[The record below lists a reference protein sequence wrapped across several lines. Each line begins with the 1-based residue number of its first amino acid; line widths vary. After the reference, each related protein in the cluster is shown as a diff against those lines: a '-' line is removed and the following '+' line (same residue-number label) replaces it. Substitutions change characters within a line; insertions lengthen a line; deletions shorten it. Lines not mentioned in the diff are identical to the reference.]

1 MRKKFAKYGFFA
13 IACCMLTIVGYLL
26 PAPAA
31 ESRAKAVKGMAMITT
46 AAKAFVRAKVEYKG
60 KNQECY
66 DAYYGCMDQFCM
78 GDNESGGSCQ
88 CSVDYAQ
95 YEGKMKTVEKNTDEA
110 NRISNIEVEK
120 VKAGANADILFT
132 GKREYDKDGNVV
144 SFENQKANKRRRAAE
159 EMEKMFAEEDDEETS
174 FANLTG
180 KALYDSAR
188 EVCLDQVND
197 VCAGDLEM
205 VTAVFQ
211 NQIKSDCKALS
222 MNIND
227 LIKKSEQAIM
237 EANKEVLE
245 ARKEVHER
253 DNEFDRGTCMVE
265 FKKCMMGADAC
276 GSDWGRCAS
285 SVAAENMQNNAAVST
300 RGTKVS
306 HVSKF
311 DLTDSTKEMLESK
324 RNICESVL
332 NKCQATRDGVWTD
345 FLRDIAPELKIAE
358 SKLEA
363 NMRGSCLMTISECI
377 QTACKDNIVG
387 KKDSS
392 GNDVPSMDACLARP
406 DMARSFCKV
415 QIDPCERMEP
425 QVWDFVVS
433 KLAAMRVDA
442 CTEEVKQCFTSEDR
456 CGADFSKCIGMDFK
470 FLHDMCPVDKLI
482 VCKQSKK
489 DFKMADIDK
498 MLMGF
503 YLNVDNNALELCQKL
518 ITEKMEEVCGST
530 IDCNQFASDD
540 KIGTN
545 SLQPQKVGSTYKI
558 TGMISFGSIK
568 IGDGIICDGLEED
581 DKCDKKKA
589 LPVGHVGV
597 KDYIANVRKKN
608 SNMGDNEGI
617 INSIEAEL
625 NNIAGKI
632 NNTMGMIE
640 TDQKI
645 QYCIEGRDL
654 SQISSIEI

>member
-1 MRKKFAKYGFFA
+1 
-13 IACCMLTIVGYLL
+13 
-26 PAPAA
+26 
-31 ESRAKAVKGMAMITT
+31 
-46 AAKAFVRAKVEYKG
+46 
-60 KNQECY
+60 
-66 DAYYGCMDQFCM
+66 
-78 GDNESGGSCQ
+78 
-88 CSVDYAQ
+88 
-95 YEGKMKTVEKNTDEA
+95 
-110 NRISNIEVEK
+110 
-120 VKAGANADILFT
+120 
-132 GKREYDKDGNVV
+132 
-144 SFENQKANKRRRAAE
+144 
-159 EMEKMFAEEDDEETS
+159 
-174 FANLTG
+174 
-180 KALYDSAR
+180 
-188 EVCLDQVND
+188 
-197 VCAGDLEM
+197 
-205 VTAVFQ
+205 
-211 NQIKSDCKALS
+211 
-222 MNIND
+222 
-227 LIKKSEQAIM
+227 
-237 EANKEVLE
+237 
-245 ARKEVHER
+245 
-253 DNEFDRGTCMVE
+253 
-265 FKKCMMGADAC
+265 
-276 GSDWGRCAS
+276 
-285 SVAAENMQNNAAVST
+285 
-300 RGTKVS
+300 
-306 HVSKF
+306 
-311 DLTDSTKEMLESK
+311 MLESK

-654 SQISSIEI
+654 SQINGGKRSAKNTTTARFPNLLNNQKVIIANAAIKQANDNYNKKFNRDIAEATKKADLDIAQYMCQQIANGGGAGGYGGDPENTLAPPYSISYEVSSGISKAALTGVGSGSDSVSVSSGTGGQQGSAVGGAVVSGLGIAAGAALIATGAGAPIGIAMMAGGILGGAGAGAGTDETKSSGNATVKTRSLFSRETRNCHYCKETITQSCSSTGGTKGFLGIGAKQGSSSCESNTTGEVCEDIQM